1 VDSRRSASQGRVRA
15 LTLALSS
22 LLRGDAGV
30 IDELKLDDVDASM
43 LRAMGLLEGHRIEV
57 LRLAPLGGPLHV
69 RVGEVSFAIDR
80 SVAASVTVRVERP
93 S

>member
-1 VDSRRSASQGRVRA
+1 
-15 LTLALSS
+15 
-22 LLRGDAGV
+22 
-30 IDELKLDDVDASM
+30 M

-80 SVAASVTVRVERP
+80 SVAASVTVRVER
-93 S
+93 SS